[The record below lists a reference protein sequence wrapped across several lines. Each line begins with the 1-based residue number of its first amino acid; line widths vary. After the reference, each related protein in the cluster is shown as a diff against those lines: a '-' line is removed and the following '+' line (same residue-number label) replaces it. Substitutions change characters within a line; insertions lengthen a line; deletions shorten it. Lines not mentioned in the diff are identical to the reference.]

1 MSKRNLEILCF
12 GKTEENQ
19 KYIAATRAT
28 IVSNGKTTISYEESG
43 SRHHRS
49 ITKAIAYLEARG
61 YNIIMY

>member
-1 MSKRNLEILCF
+1 MKSNMEILLF
-12 GKTEENQ
+12 GKNEENQ
-19 KYIAATRAT
+19 EYCPATRAT
-28 IVSNGKTTISYEESG
+28 VVTNGKTTISYEESC